1 MSGITPPE
9 KYRAVIIAIAMF
21 VLLDAVA
28 LATNFYLAN
37 QISANA
43 VNVNMAGRQR
53 MLSQKA
59 IRALIETRHL
69 DSENRY
75 EEPVYKEFIQTVALF
90 DNTLTAFQQGG
101 ETQGPRGESVFLEAL
116 LSEGSDSILKESL
129 KLWQPFK
136 KMVEELDAQ
145 TSEDKKEADQQ
156 LDKLVGI
163 AKNIN
168 QPLLKLA
175 NDLTNNLE
183 QTARKQSEAI
193 RQVQVV
199 VICLAIVNFIWILYF
214 FIARLHR
221 HDERVKEVQ
230 EQSSALLANLREGAL
245 LLDDKLMITHQHS
258 ASIHTIFGQKEYTKL
273 SFRDLLAD
281 IVTVKELDT
290 AEEYIK
296 LLLNIDV
303 KEKLIETLNPL
314 LEIEVN
320 FEQENGAYLTKHLS
334 IRFNRFI
341 KHQSISY
348 ILVTV
353 LDITEAVELRRQLA
367 VAHDNHGLQLNV
379 IKQISHLNYESV
391 SQYLREC
398 ESALLAVN
406 DVLKEKAK
414 SEGDYKSKIAS
425 IFRIVHK
432 VKGNARA
439 IEISPIVDAAH
450 ELEDKLTPLQDKE
463 LLQGGDFLPVT
474 LSLKQFLALV
484 VDLQEMVEVFYRS
497 RQANGSQESIVSVS
511 ELQTESR
518 VSEPVAGD
526 TGVFANTDL
535 LDAKADKERLEH
547 LAQSIAA
554 SENKLIVLSFID
566 YQIQTLSIE
575 YQKGVEDAIIQL
587 VRNAVVHGIEPVG
600 ERRKFGKPEH
610 GHIAVSMMKE
620 KQGLRV
626 KVRDDGQGVNQEE
639 LRRMAV
645 DRGLYT
651 EEEVLTLSS
660 TKLTSLIFE
669 PGFSTQSQTSTDAGR
684 GVGMDLVRANVNKM
698 HGKIRIGSRQHRY
711 CEISFWLPEAALE
724 GGAFFSQKMLGPGPA
739 SSQTSEDYLETV

>member
-1 MSGITPPE
+1 MSGITPPG

-21 VLLDAVA
+21 VLLDAVV
-28 LATNFYLAN
+28 LVTNFYLAN
-37 QISANA
+37 QISANTVH
-43 VNVNMAGRQR
+43 VNVAGRQR

-59 IRALIETRHL
+59 IRALIETQYL

-75 EEPVYKEFIQTVALF
+75 EEVAYKEFILTVTLF
-90 DNTLTAFQQGG
+90 DNTLTAFQRGG
-101 ETQGPRGESVFLEAL
+101 EIQGAEGESLSLPAL
-116 LSEGSDSILKESL
+116 VSEQSASILKESL

-145 TSEDKKEADQQ
+145 ASVDQKKADQ
-156 LDKLVGI
+156 LLEKLVGI

-168 QPLLKLA
+168 EPLLKLT

-183 QTARKQSEAI
+183 QTAFEQSEKI
-193 RQVQVV
+193 RQVQIA
-199 VICLAIVNFIWILYF
+199 VICLATANFIWILHF
-214 FIARLHR
+214 FIVRLHR
-221 HDERVKEVQ
+221 HDARAKELQ
-230 EQSSALLANLREGAL
+230 EQSSALMANLREGVL

-258 ASIHTIFGQKEYTKL
+258 ASIHSIFGQKEYL
-273 SFRDLLAD
+273 GMSFRDLLAD
-281 IVTVKELDT
+281 IITAKELDT

-320 FEQENGAYLTKHLS
+320 FEQENGAFITKHLS

-341 KHQSISY
+341 QHQSISH

-367 VAHDNHGLQLNV
+367 AAHDSHGLQLNV
-379 IKQISHLNYESV
+379 IKQISHLNYDSV

-398 ESALLAVN
+398 EGVLLAVN

-414 SEGDYKSKIAS
+414 SEQDYKNKVAS

-450 ELEDKLTPLQDKE
+450 ELEDKLSPLQDKD

-497 RQANGSQESIVSVS
+497 RHVNVSQESTASVS
-511 ELQTESR
+511 ETESTIIQP
-518 VSEPVAGD
+518 EA
-526 TGVFANTDL
+526 TDAQIFSNASL
-535 LDAKADKERLEH
+535 LSAEADQERLEQ

-554 SENKLIVLSFID
+554 SENKLVVLSYID

-587 VRNAVVHGIEPVG
+587 VRNAVVHGIEPVD
-600 ERRKFGKPEH
+600 ERRKLGKPEH

-626 KVRDDGQGVNQEE
+626 KVRDDGQGVNQDE
-639 LRRMAV
+639 LRQIAV
-645 DRGLYT
+645 ERGLYT

-669 PGFSTQSQTSTDAGR
+669 PGFSTQSQASSDAGR

-724 GGAFFSQKMLGPGPA
+724 GGAFLSRKMVGPGPA
-739 SSQTSEDYLETV
+739 SSQASEDFLETV